1 MRGVWGV
8 AAVRA
13 AEAPL
18 LAAGEPLMA
27 RAAAGLARR
36 CAEILPRVYG
46 ARVLLLVGSG
56 DNGGDALFAG
66 ALLARR
72 GAQVSALLL
81 GSQRAD
87 DPGSGPA
94 RPGGVRVHEA
104 GLAALRAAGGRVV
117 TAVGSPDLVLDGIV
131 GIGASGPLRVELP
144 ELPANAPVVAVDVP
158 SGVDA
163 DTGDV
168 PGRALRA
175 DVTVTFGCLKPG
187 LVVGE
192 GARYVGQVEVV
203 DIGLTLPAT
212 DLNIPDLADI
222 HAHWPRSR
230 SYDDK
235 YTRGVV
241 GVSAGSRRYPGAG
254 VLAVAGASAGPT
266 GYIRYAGAGAS
277 AVRDRHPHVVV
288 TDRVSDAG
296 RVQAWVVGPGLSL
309 DSPAQ
314 ADLRTAIAER
324 VPLCLDADALTLIST
339 HPDWLAGREVPLVV
353 TPHDG
358 EYERLAGAPPGPDR
372 VAAARGLARQMGAT
386 VLLKGPRTIVAA
398 PDGTAFVNPT
408 GTRALATAGTGDV
421 LAGLLGSL
429 LAGGVEPTW
438 AAVCAAYVH
447 GLAGQHAAQAGPVT
461 ASDVAGALRNV
472 VAEVLSYG

>member
-8 AAVRA
+8 AEVRA

-18 LAAGEPLMA
+18 LAAGVPLMA

-36 CAEILPRVYG
+36 CAGMLPRVYG

-81 GSQRAD
+81 GSPLPTGA
-87 DPGSGPA
+87 GGA
-94 RPGGVRVHEA
+94 GVVGVRVHEA
-104 GLAALRAAGGRVV
+104 GLAAFRAAGGRVV
-117 TAVGSPDLVLDGIV
+117 TSPGRPDLVVDGIV

-144 ELPANAPVVAVDVP
+144 ELPDVPVVAVDLP

-163 DTGDV
+163 DTGHV

-175 DVTVTFGCLKPG
+175 DVTVTFGGLKPG

-203 DIGLTLPAT
+203 DIGLTLPPT
-212 DLNIPDLADI
+212 DLNIADMADI
-222 HAHWPRSR
+222 CAHWPRSR

-241 GVSAGSRRYPGAG
+241 GVAAGSRRYPGAG

-266 GYIRYAGAGAS
+266 GYIRYAGAGAH

-324 VPLCLDADALTLIST
+324 VPMCLDADALTLVST
-339 HPDWLAGREVPLVV
+339 HPDWLAGREEPLVL

-372 VAAARGLARQMGAT
+372 VAAARGLAKAMDAT
-386 VLLKGPRTIVAA
+386 VLLKGPRTVIAA

-447 GLAGQHAAQAGPVT
+447 GLAGQHAARGGPVT
-461 ASDVAGALRNV
+461 ASDVAGALREV